1 MISNLVQKWTDGHQ
15 AMAKA
20 HLAKVTCNLSNFE
33 IKRNLM
39 TTFSHF
45 KSGLQAETGTL
56 QRILNI

>member
-1 MISNLVQKWTDGHQ
+1 
-15 AMAKA
+15 MAKA

-56 QRILNI
+56 KRILNI